1 MLLCTEVEAQQ
12 ATAGQT
18 AKQFVGYKAGN
29 ACYYDYET
37 HKLLSIGEGTQQYL
51 LPSGCQVYFI
61 SDSTICYTSRLDNGY
76 LLVWVYKADT
86 IKAILPNEPMQVYGN
101 GNSVYYNASGGEKIY
116 KLDRDGKVTDTN
128 WIAQVIGLSDK
139 YLYYSIE
146 DAASETVAASIYKLD
161 LRTDVQ
167 TKIADNVLG
176 DVATIFNDKY
186 LYTYKLKQGECKP
199 LLINIGNDKLTY
211 LDIEDRYIDIT
222 PYLSPN
228 GEHLIFYNAI
238 TLQKYIYILPK

>member
-1 MLLCTEVEAQQ
+1 
-12 ATAGQT
+12 
-18 AKQFVGYKAGN
+18 
-29 ACYYDYET
+29 
-37 HKLLSIGEGTQQYL
+37 
-51 LPSGCQVYFI
+51 
-61 SDSTICYTSRLDNGY
+61 
-76 LLVWVYKADT
+76 VWVYKADT